1 MINYQQEPNVF
12 IEGESKRIGRVSL
25 PDFLFSKMENSMQ
38 LFIHLP
44 IDVRVE
50 NILEEYQ
57 PWHKPELF
65 KEAFRFIKKRIHTP
79 IANQIEV
86 DLETGNFA
94 SATKLLLEHYCDPR
108 YEHSI
113 KHYPEHRKI
122 VINAEN
128 IDEAFES
135 VLGKIGDETVE
146 DIKSWG
152 ACHSPIL

>member
-1 MINYQQEPNVF
+1 MISYQQEPYVF
-12 IEGESKRIGRVSL
+12 IEGESKRIGKVSL

-50 NILEEYQ
+50 NILDDYQ
-57 PWHKPELF
+57 PWNNPELF

-94 SATKLLLEHYCDPR
+94 SATKLLLEHYYDPR

-113 KHYPEHRKI
+113 KHYPENRRI
-122 VINAEN
+122 VINAGN

-135 VLGKIGDETVE
+135 VLGKIGDLSRLK
-146 DIKSWG
+146 I
-152 ACHSPIL
+152 